1 MVRKQRS
8 LKDLLNEE
16 VQKSPS
22 TQESAQTSPD
32 SETEAVEPDE
42 TFDEITEESS
52 PPTKRTNI
60 TKAELETEATQ
71 LRAQLQAAYQKNSS
85 LQQQIADLQ
94 LDLQDQ
100 KTLVEKLQAELK
112 RTEKL
117 KTELEQAKQTILQLS
132 ESNTKPPQQVNTP
145 SKENKNLKPQKL
157 VLDKSPL
164 PSVQPTS
171 SSGALF
177 DTDVGWFD

>member
-1 MVRKQRS
+1 MK
-8 LKDLLNEE
+8 L
-16 VQKSPS
+16 QKSH
-22 TQESAQTSPD
+22 
-32 SETEAVEPDE
+32 
-42 TFDEITEESS
+42 
-52 PPTKRTNI
+52 PPAKRTNI

-71 LRAQLQAAYQKNSS
+71 LRAQLQAAYQQNSS
-85 LQQQIADLQ
+85 LKQQIADLQ

-132 ESNTKPPQQVNTP
+132 ESNTKPTQEVNTP

-157 VLDKSPL
+157 VLDKL
-164 PSVQPTS
+164 PQHSVQPTS
-171 SSGALF
+171 ASSALF